1 MSKASEQAPAAPVIE
16 FPCRYPVKVMG
27 HTSASFHR
35 EIVEVFRRHASGVTD
50 EDVSVRE
57 SAKGNYLAVTVTIE
71 ATGETQLTAL
81 FADLKAVDG
90 VKLVL

>member
-1 MSKASEQAPAAPVIE
+1 MRKTSDNEPAAPVIE
-16 FPCRYPVKVMG
+16 FPCQYPVKVMG
-27 HTSASFHR
+27 HATESFHL
-35 EIVEVFRRHASGVTD
+35 EIVDVFRRHAPGVTD

-57 SAKGNYLAVTVTIE
+57 SAQGNYLAVTVTIE
-71 ATGETQLTAL
+71 ATGTTQLTAL